1 MLLASWA
8 SLGQAVDPGAPGG
21 WADTDATG
29 SKDESAPLPPADE
42 SQSNA
47 SPGPQGLD
55 EELSCEQQ
63 DEMTAAWRR
72 QEQLDY
78 AADRRKAEWDAQVAR
93 RYASEERGAWVEEQA
108 RIGRA
113 QLRAYNAEPDSLGG
127 GGTNQDESSGSSDP
141 LLTAVSPVAPGP
153 VQGGWV
159 APWEQA
165 PGPAQVWSCTIRT

>member
-1 MLLASWA
+1 
-8 SLGQAVDPGAPGG
+8 
-21 WADTDATG
+21 
-29 SKDESAPLPPADE
+29 
-42 SQSNA
+42 
-47 SPGPQGLD
+47 
-55 EELSCEQQ
+55 
-63 DEMTAAWRR
+63 MTAAWRR
-72 QEQLDY
+72 QEKLDY
-78 AADRRKAEWDAQVAR
+78 VAGLRKAERDAQVAR

-127 GGTNQDESSGSSDP
+127 GGTNQAESGSSSDP